1 MIANVDLPLLF
12 CSLYS
17 GYSNEEIINILKD
30 KPIEFYLNKY
40 DKNVNPNS
48 SLLYRAFESNNLNLL
63 NIFYSVFKK
72 DINFKTQ
79 LYTKDKKT
87 TLLKQTIESLHK
99 FPDYL
104 FDESFFM
111 DKNGIFHHEKHT
123 EYYESFLEKAFYYGS
138 TPILK
143 YLFLSFADNSYENT
157 FYSFIRNSTHSD
169 EIFEKGL
176 MFFDANLNKE
186 YQFIKNQ
193 NLTFNK
199 FKENY
204 YLQMINSEPEIL
216 TKTSSNIKNSQH
228 LLKLIKN
235 KEPYFKNL
243 YLKRDEILKRKNKI
257 YTEMGLWNSDFP
269 VGLAAFD
276 KNQEFIE
283 LLSDLGYILSDR
295 ENEFIE
301 FLKLNKKHKFKF

>member
-12 CSLYS
+12 YSLYS
-17 GYSNEEIINILKD
+17 GYSNEEIIKILKD

-40 DKNVNPNS
+40 DKNINPNS

-72 DINFKTQ
+72 DINFKTC
-79 LYTKDKKT
+79 LHTKDKKT
-87 TLLKQTIESLHK
+87 TLLKQTVESLYK

-104 FDESFFM
+104 FDESFFI
-111 DKNGIFHHEKHT
+111 DKNDIFNHEKHT

-143 YLFLSFADNSYENT
+143 YLFLSFDDNSYENT
-157 FYSFIRNSTHSD
+157 FYSFIRNSTHSHK
-169 EIFEKGL
+169 IFEKGL
-176 MFFDANLNKE
+176 MFFNANLNKE
-186 YQFIKNQ
+186 YQFIENQ
-193 NLTFNK
+193 KLTFNK

-216 TKTSSNIKNSQH
+216 TKTSSNIKNSKN

-235 KEPYFKNL
+235 KESYFKNL

-257 YTEMGLWNSDFP
+257 YTEMGLWNSGFP

-276 KNQEFIE
+276 KNQEFIK

-301 FLKLNKKHKFKF
+301 FLKLNKKTKFKF